1 MRIRKASRSFNSLY
15 KVLWRQRGVKVKT
28 KMRICKSVVPPTLL
42 YGSETWTPTATHI
55 RRLQGFMMK
64 CIRVILAVSVRDER
78 RNTELRAVAGMERLE
93 VVLMRR
99 RLRWLSLVVR
109 MGSTRIPKC
118 MLVCKPKGGRHS
130 PGGQNRRWVDVV
142 VGDLKRCEYL
152 QDWRQQTQD
161 RVQWRGQQQR
171 T

>member
-1 MRIRKASRSFNSLY
+1 MTAWCQWWMTLSTLAITNDYSLDKEINVRIRKASRSFNSLY

-55 RRLQGFMMK
+55 RRLQGLMMK
-64 CIRVILAVSVRDER
+64 CTRVILAVSVRDER

-99 RLRWLSLVVR
+99 RLRWLAVL
-109 MGSTRIPKC
+109 
-118 MLVCKPKGGRHS
+118 
-130 PGGQNRRWVDVV
+130 
-142 VGDLKRCEYL
+142 
-152 QDWRQQTQD
+152 
-161 RVQWRGQQQR
+161 
-171 T
+171 